1 MAFWNRNRPEQA
13 NDDAIRPPR
22 ARSGAQ
28 GDAFGGVNSRT
39 KKRQGMLLASV
50 AGLALIGGSF
60 YIFSGDDK
68 AKSLDPSRPMK
79 ISTEDMVGRNM
90 ADKGWRAQAEVLQN
104 DTNMRLKSVEAQTP
118 RLVEMQKQV
127 ADLQQQ
133 NAAMKADGER
143 VMQVYQQD
151 NSAKAAQLAALQ
163 KGGGA
168 GGSPGNGGAGPFR
181 VSGSSPTYGA
191 GGGYDQQGRPMAPGA
206 AGAGGGQ
213 GGMPMI
219 AEVKTISFGAAGVSG
234 TGGGPSGGVGFKGE
248 SPDAPPT
255 VLEDSIDYLPPNSY
269 APAKVIVG
277 VDASAGVQSQTDPLP
292 VILRITGA
300 ARSVVNQGKVLT
312 TDLGGCIVNGAARGD
327 LSAEKVYVKLAK
339 MTCPQPGGRFAVS
352 EVKGFISFGGKTG
365 VRGRVVTREGGLI
378 GQAFLAGIAG
388 GFGRAFSAN
397 TDAVF
402 QGTQIVTGNGR
413 RQQLGASEIAQGGL
427 GEGVS
432 KAGDMVS
439 KYLIE
444 RAEQYQPVIEMP
456 AGIDVEIV
464 FLDGVYV
471 RSRK

>member
-1 MAFWNRNRPEQA
+1 MAFWKRNQSEA
-13 NDDAIRPPR
+13 TASDDEVRPPR
-22 ARSGAQ
+22 AHFGGRA
-28 GDAFGGVNSRT
+28 GDAFGGLNART
-39 KKRQGMLLASV
+39 KKRQGLLLVSV
-50 AGLALIGGSF
+50 AGLVLIGGSF
-60 YIFSGDDK
+60 YIFSGDNTSK
-68 AKSLDPSRPMK
+68 TADPTKPMK

-90 ADKGWRAQAEVLQN
+90 ADKGWRAQAEVLQSQ
-104 DTNMRLKSVEAQTP
+104 TNMRLKTVEAQGP
-118 RLVEMQKQV
+118 RFLEMQKQV

-143 VMQVYQQD
+143 VMSVYQQD
-151 NSAKAAQLAALQ
+151 NAAKAVQLAALQ

-168 GGSPGNGGAGPFR
+168 GASGVGPDNEPFR
-181 VSGSSPTYGA
+181 VSGSSAPTYGTA
-191 GGGYDQQGRPMAPGA
+191 GGYDQQGRPMA
-206 AGAGGGQ
+206 AGGPGGGQ
-213 GGMPMI
+213 AGMPMI
-219 AEVKTISFGAAGVSG
+219 AEVKTISFGPAATS
-234 TGGGPSGGVGFKGE
+234 GGGVASGGIGFKGE

-292 VILRITGA
+292 VVLRITGA
-300 ARSVVNQGKVLT
+300 ARSVVNQGKILT

-339 MTCPQPGGRFAVS
+339 MTCPQPGGRYAVS

-402 QGTQIVTGNGR
+402 QGTQIVAGK

-456 AGIDVEIV
+456 TGIDVEIV

-471 RSRK
+471 RSSK